1 MYSSFGLRDA
11 ASTSMVQGNTWPIDD
26 QVHLLARLLQ
36 PTLGARCAASV
47 SLRLIETFGSLPGV
61 FSASPA
67 RLARAPGVGP
77 ATINQLS
84 TALELAQKLARERV
98 RDERPILSSSSQL
111 LEYLRLMMAHLTIE
125 QFRILFLDKRNRL
138 IADEVHQTGTVDH
151 TPVYPREVIKR
162 SLELSATALILAH
175 NHPTGD
181 PSPSPSD
188 IRMTHEIERA
198 AKPLGI
204 LVHDHVVLGRFGSVS
219 LRALQLI

>member
-1 MYSSFGLRDA
+1 MYSPFGLRDA
-11 ASTSMVQGNTWPIDD
+11 ASAGVDQGNTWSIDD

-36 PTLGARCAASV
+36 PTLGARRAGSV
-47 SLRLIETFGSLPGV
+47 SLRLIEAFGSLPGV

-67 RLARAPGVGP
+67 RLAQAPGVGP

-98 RDERPILSSSSQL
+98 RDDRPVLSSSSQL
-111 LEYLRLMMAHLTIE
+111 LEYLHIMMAHLTIE

-175 NHPTGD
+175 NHPAGD

-188 IRMTHEIERA
+188 IRMTLEIEKA